1 MKKAPKLITL
11 SQRLSL
17 WLLRVPVAPIVEV
30 RKQLLE
36 LGHDVAV
43 AELGGHHLAGG
54 DVREV
59 SAALGEARRLGVP
72 LDFTRACALDLARD
86 RADPA
91 QRSTVLVQQAAT
103 PREVLFDEK
112 GPMEFRDPGKFTW
125 RPRLLGL
132 VKLNLA
138 RYLEGADEDLIAMRL
153 KLSLRTLYHEASSG
167 DVADRLLNGWLGK
180 STNLPALTEG
190 TRHNLLELRRVL

>member
-1 MKKAPKLITL
+1 MNKAPKLITL

-17 WLLRVPVAPIVEV
+17 WLLRVPVAPILEV

-36 LGHDVAV
+36 IGHDVAV

-59 SAALGEARRLGVP
+59 GAALVEARRLRVP

-86 RADPA
+86 RSDPA
-91 QRSTVLVQQAAT
+91 QRSTALVHQAAT

-112 GPMEFRDPGKFTW
+112 GPMEFRAPGKFTW
-125 RPRLLGL
+125 RPRLVGL
-132 VKLNLA
+132 LSLDLA
-138 RYLEGADEDLIAMRL
+138 RYLEGADEDLIGMRL
-153 KLSLRTLYHEASSG
+153 KLSLRHLYQEASSG
-167 DVADRLLNGWLGK
+167 ESADRLLGAWLGK
-180 STNLPALTEG
+180 TSNFPVLAEG
-190 TRHNLLELRRVL
+190 TKHSLLGLRRVL

>member
-1 MKKAPKLITL
+1 MKKAPKPITL

-17 WLLRVPVAPIVEV
+17 WLLRVPVAPIVEA
-30 RKQLLE
+30 RKQLLGIG
-36 LGHDVAV
+36 LDVPV
-43 AELGGHHLAGG
+43 PELGGHHLAGG

-59 SAALGEARRLGVP
+59 GAALVEARRLGVE
-72 LDFTRACALDLARD
+72 LDFARTCALDLARD

-91 QRSTVLVQQAAT
+91 QRSAALVRQAAS

-132 VKLNLA
+132 LKLNLA
-138 RYLEGADEDLIAMRL
+138 RYFEGADEDLIHLRL
-153 KLSLRTLYHEASSG
+153 KLSLRSLYLEAGSG
-167 DVADRLLNGWLGK
+167 ETADRLLTGWLGK
-180 STNLPALTEG
+180 TTNLPALSEG
-190 TRHNLLELRRVL
+190 TRHNLVELKRVL

>member
-1 MKKAPKLITL
+1 MHKAPKLITL

-17 WLLRVPVAPIVEV
+17 WLLRVPVAPIVEA
-30 RKQLLE
+30 RRQLLE
-36 LGHDVAV
+36 VGYDVAV

-59 SAALGEARRLGVP
+59 SAALTEARRLQVE
-72 LDFTRACALDLARD
+72 LDFPRACALDLARD

-91 QRSTVLVQQAAT
+91 QRSAALVQLAAT

-125 RPRLLGL
+125 RPRLMGIL
-132 VKLNLA
+132 KLNLT

-153 KLSLRTLYHEASSG
+153 KLSLHNLYREAGSG
-167 DVADRLLNGWLGK
+167 ETADRLLSGWLGK
-180 STNLPALTEG
+180 ATNLPALAEG
-190 TRHNLLELRRVL
+190 TKHTVLDLRRVL

>member
-17 WLLRVPVAPIVEV
+17 WLLRVPVAPILEV
-30 RKQLLE
+30 RKGLLE
-36 LGHDVAV
+36 IGHDVAV

-59 SAALGEARRLGVP
+59 GAALAEARRLGVD
-72 LDFTRACALDLARD
+72 LDFARACALDLARD

-91 QRSTVLVQQAAT
+91 QRSTALVHQAAL

-132 VKLNLA
+132 LKLNLT
-138 RYLEGADEDLIAMRL
+138 RYLDGADEDLIAMRL
-153 KLSLRTLYHEASSG
+153 KLSLRSLYHEANTG
-167 DVADRLLNGWLGK
+167 EVADRLLAGWLGK
-180 STNLPALTEG
+180 ATNLPTLSEG
-190 TRHNLLELRRVL
+190 TRHTLVDLRRVL